1 MERLICTLQDR
12 GPLLVRPSVG
22 LRASLNGGAKAA
34 ARVRKN
40 GRRKR
45 GTTGRIPARGQAESI
60 WLHGAR
66 DAFEEFVGRI
76 PRANGTQRDD
86 PARRCTVIVK
96 DAAIKAAVLSGGLSL
111 PPGPFGIL
119 TIIPDL
125 LGIWRIHDQMVAE
138 VAGAYGRR
146 TRSSQQQMMSCL
158 FKHAFCQLTRDLVV
172 RLLQRA
178 LAGRASLCLLQR
190 IAVPI
195 LGAAAVAAY
204 TYFDTLQVG
213 KRAIVLFG
221 QQARGEK
228 KAKASRRRRP
238 SLIHV
243 NGHPEAALRVHA
255 GLTANRSGVRKTR
268 TSLRLPDREIR

>member
-1 MERLICTLQDR
+1 
-12 GPLLVRPSVG
+12 
-22 LRASLNGGAKAA
+22 LNGGPKAAA
-34 ARVRKN
+34 ARVGKN
-40 GRRKR
+40 RRPKR
-45 GTTGRIPARGQAESI
+45 GTTGRILARGQTESP
-60 WLHGAR
+60 WLHAAR
-66 DAFEEFVGRI
+66 EVFEEFVGRI
-76 PRANGTQRDD
+76 PQANGTPRDD

-96 DAAIKAAVLSGGLSL
+96 DAAIKAAFLSGGLSL

-125 LGIWRIHDQMVAE
+125 VGIWRIHDQMVADI
-138 VAGAYGRR
+138 AGAYGRR
-146 TRSSQQQMMSCL
+146 ARSSQQQMMSCL

-221 QQARGEK
+221 QQARDEK

-243 NGHPEAALRVHA
+243 NGHPEVTVPVRPR
-255 GLTANRSGVRKTR
+255 LTANRSGVRKTR
-268 TSLRLPDREIR
+268 TSLRLLDREVR

>member
-1 MERLICTLQDR
+1 
-12 GPLLVRPSVG
+12 
-22 LRASLNGGAKAA
+22 
-34 ARVRKN
+34 
-40 GRRKR
+40 
-45 GTTGRIPARGQAESI
+45 
-60 WLHGAR
+60 
-66 DAFEEFVGRI
+66 
-76 PRANGTQRDD
+76 
-86 PARRCTVIVK
+86 VK
-96 DAAIKAAVLSGGLSL
+96 DAALKAAFLSGGLSL

-125 LGIWRIHDQMVAE
+125 VGIWRIHDEMVAD

-146 TRSSQQQMMSCL
+146 ARSSQQQMMGCL

-190 IAVPI
+190 IAVPM

-204 TYFDTLQVG
+204 TYFDTLRVG

-221 QQARGEK
+221 QQARDEK
-228 KAKASRRRRP
+228 KAKASRRRRR

-243 NGHPEAALRVHA
+243 NGHPKAAVRVRA
-255 GLTANRSGVRKTR
+255 GLTAKRSGIQKTR
-268 TSLRLPDREIR
+268 TSLRLLDREVR